1 MSSTEGA
8 EAARLSRLDELA
20 RALIRSTRVGA
31 LGTLTAEGSPFVS
44 MVPLLPLPT
53 ELGGK
58 RIAPSWLIH
67 VSALAA
73 HARQMVAEPR
83 ISLLLMA
90 ADHAEAE
97 PLALQRLTLNGQA
110 IPLATE
116 SSAAQ
121 QARELYLRAFAQAE
135 LTVALPDFRFVRLE
149 MHEARHVAGFG
160 AARTLDAD
168 RLATLLG

>member
-1 MSSTEGA
+1 M
-8 EAARLSRLDELA
+8 SRLDELA
-20 RALIRSTRVGA
+20 RTLIRTTRVGA
-31 LGTLTAEGSPFVS
+31 LGTLTAEGAPFVS
-44 MVPLLPLPT
+44 MVPVLALPA
-53 ELGGK
+53 ELGGEH
-58 RIAPSWLIH
+58 IGPSWLIH

-73 HARQMVAEPR
+73 HARQMLAEPR

-90 ADHAEAE
+90 PDHTEAE
-97 PLALQRLTLNGQA
+97 PLALQRLTLSGQA